1 VHWLQQ
7 LPPMAFYAVIG
18 GMAALENVFPP
29 IPADTAVAIGAML
42 SVGGRVTA
50 LGVFAATWLGN
61 VGAAVVVYAGARTV
75 GRGFFRGQI
84 GRRLLR
90 REQLARLERL
100 YARHGVWAIFLSRF
114 VPGLRAIVAPFA
126 GVANL
131 GWVRAVAPVMLAS
144 ALWYGTIT
152 FVAATTTRNLGQIA
166 HLIAAVNRGF
176 LAFTLLVLVG
186 GIVWW
191 LWRRRARRGHR

>member
-1 VHWLQQ
+1 
-7 LPPMAFYAVIG
+7 MTFYAVIG

-29 IPADTAVAIGAML
+29 VPADTAVAAGAIL

-50 LGVFAATWLGN
+50 WGVFAVTWLAN
-61 VGAAVVVYAGARTV
+61 VGSAAAVYAGARTV
-75 GRGFFRGQI
+75 GRGFFRGRI

-114 VPGLRAIVAPFA
+114 VPGLRALVAPFA

-131 GWVRAVAPVMLAS
+131 GWARALLPVMLAS
-144 ALWYGTIT
+144 ALWYGGLT
-152 FVAATTTRNLGQIA
+152 FVAATTTRNLGQIT
-166 HLIAAVNRGF
+166 HLIAAVNRGL
-176 LAFTLLVLVG
+176 LALTLLVVVI
-186 GIVWW
+186 GIVWFV
-191 LWRRRARRGHR
+191 LRRRKRGGHE